1 MFGDCSSSPRDI
13 ECAAEEAH
21 EATVLR
27 LRETLPDLTPAAG
40 LLSLLADGVRLTV
53 LATLSRS
60 ELCVRHVAEAAGVS
74 TAVASYH
81 VRMLYRFG
89 VVSLRISGRESY
101 YSIADEGVRG
111 LLAFAEQ
118 YSADA
123 VGGETSNE

>member
-1 MFGDCSSSPRDI
+1 MPRDSVQPPKGVD
-13 ECAAEEAH
+13 CAAEVAH
-21 EATVLR
+21 QATVQR

-60 ELCVRHVAEAAGVS
+60 ELCVRHIADAAGVS

-81 VRMLYRFG
+81 LRMLYRFG
-89 VVSLRISGRESY
+89 VISLRKSGRESY
-101 YSIADEGVRG
+101 YSIADEGVRD

-118 YSADA
+118 YSADMA
-123 VGGETSNE
+123 GGDSTND